1 MSANACTGMV
11 LSQFELSKITLKNLN
26 RFDLSPTAKLVLL
39 ALVDCYNPRTEEIFP
54 KQKTIAE
61 QLGIS
66 VSSVIRAIKELAHAQ
81 IVIYETKSTNRY
93 KLTPTFFT
101 LVKLTAASSQNES
114 LSCSKLPATIH
125 GQKHEEKKNNVF
137 QFQKNN
143 EPKTISIETTRK
155 MLEEKNNIQ
164 PKSPMD
170 DRETAIQWLSELT
183 ENELKHSFIKLRAD
197 EIRKKWNL

>member
-1 MSANACTGMV
+1 MNANAGTDHTQKQNVNETKQSANHEVKNDSCTTKYNRIDWNSKMCV
-11 LSQFELSKITLKNLN
+11 STQFELSKITLKNLN

-39 ALVDCYNPRTEEIFP
+39 ALVDCYNPRTEGIFP

-114 LSCSKLPATIH
+114 LSCNANCQLLYT
-125 GQKHEEKKNNVF
+125 
-137 QFQKNN
+137 
-143 EPKTISIETTRK
+143 
-155 MLEEKNNIQ
+155 
-164 PKSPMD
+164 
-170 DRETAIQWLSELT
+170 
-183 ENELKHSFIKLRAD
+183 
-197 EIRKKWNL
+197 